1 MCVYV
6 GQAVTFA
13 ALLVNVCVCVRL
25 LFKNAR
31 VSTETPLA
39 RLLHSFTAFRQGLG
53 VEGARVVAWFSCDRG
68 SAVSLCVTVCVY
80 VVRTCDRRVSAVFAS
95 SERAGVGVGVCVDSW
110 THVRWCPGAVGAVD
124 VSPNSCCPCR
134 RQPQQQQ
141 RAAKQATSSTNK
153 QAHTTTKTR
162 AQMLPVYGEQA
173 FNNLVD
179 KSNNSS
185 KCA

>member
-1 MCVYV
+1 MC
-6 GQAVTFA
+6 
-13 ALLVNVCVCVRL
+13 VCVCPRAL
-25 LFKNAR
+25 QKCQ
-31 VSTETPLA
+31 
-39 RLLHSFTAFRQGLG
+39 SFHRDTAGTSAALVYGFPPACFSCGGLG

-95 SERAGVGVGVCVDSW
+95 SEHAGVGVGVCVDSW

-134 RQPQQQQ
+134 RQQQQQ
-141 RAAKQATSSTNK
+141 QCAAKQATSSTNK
-153 QAHTTTKTR
+153 QAHTTKKTR